1 MDKLTLSLLATVT
14 ASTVA
19 IVHCSPSDSGSGGQ
33 ATEEREARARAES
46 VLASVSAA
54 AVRGAAELAAS
65 PESAVARAGPQAVS
79 EVRTAARGVRAPV
92 GRRGWHWLRRRS
104 HRPRSRGCGRPGC
117 PLSVRRAGHRER
129 CLRGGNSESRAA
141 TGLDVRDVG
150 SVSVDGVSR
159 ANRDRSLDTGENCLH
174 SISSVP
180 RPLRASAWAFSISAT
195 ATAATRTC
203 TSIRTSRS
211 APLPGNA
218 QAITNSL
225 NNHRPSGL
233 TTTAPALQGAINQAV
248 DFKRK
253 NPTHVTIVVLVT
265 DGQPNQCGD
274 KNAVIAAAQA
284 GLAGNPSIKTYVIG
298 ITAEGAPIC
307 FYDANPPNVPDL
319 DAVANAGGTQTAL
332 IVDSTQ
338 NTAGQQFLDK
348 MEQIRKS
355 SVLPCDFAIPR
366 PRTGLPN
373 FNEVKVSWTAGAAGS
388 TTKPLPKVTNE
399 AACNGDGWFFDNNSA
414 PKSIRLCPTTCATVT
429 ADKQGALNVTLGCSL
444 G

>member
-19 IVHCSPSDSGSGGQ
+19 IVHCSPADSGAAGGYGGAGKAGASGVGASVGVGGGGARSGGVGGVGGVAGVGGGSGGAAGSSGGADGAGGAGGGSGGVGGVGGGLIDPTPVDAGDLDAPFQ
-33 ATEEREARARAES
+33 FDAPVIVRDACAAETQKAER
-46 VLASVSAA
+46 LPVSMYVMWDQSLSMACLGPTGITRWDPVKTAFLNFIGAPAA
-54 AVRGAAELAAS
+54 AGI
-65 PESAVARAGPQAVS
+65 
-79 EVRTAARGVRAPV
+79 GV
-92 GRRGWHWLRRRS
+92 GIQYFS
-104 HRPRSRGCGRPGC
+104 
-117 PLSVRRAGHRER
+117 
-129 CLRGGNSESRAA
+129 
-141 TGLDVRDVG
+141 
-150 SVSVDGVSR
+150 
-159 ANRDRSLDTGENCLH
+159 NRDSCDANVYFNPD
-174 SISSVP
+174 VP
-180 RPLRASAWAFSISAT
+180 I
-195 ATAATRTC
+195 
-203 TSIRTSRS
+203 

-218 QAITNSL
+218 QAITTSL
-225 NNHRPSGL
+225 NNHQPSGT

-274 KNAVIAAAQA
+274 RNAVIAAAQA

-298 ITAEGAPIC
+298 ITAEGAPVC
-307 FYDANPPNVPDL
+307 FWDANPPNVPDL

-332 IVDSTQ
+332 IVNSTQ

-348 MEQIRKS
+348 MEQIRKA

-366 PRTGLPN
+366 PRSGLPN
-373 FNEVKVSWTAGAAGS
+373 FDQVKVSWTAGAAGS
-388 TTKPLPKVTNE
+388 MPKALPKVTNE
-399 AACNGDGWFFDNNSA
+399 AACSGDGWFFDDNAA
-414 PKSIRLCPTTCATVT
+414 PKSIRLCPATCATVT